1 MRRLRAV
8 APRKGAA
15 PAPGASPTPPQVS
28 PDAFGERLRALD
40 GMVERALVESGGVEP
55 AESWI
60 GETAEVVLEVYARVA
75 REMEQRSPRELLAAL
90 FAGSGDHA
98 GVGAGYDDTLEP
110 FAAPLLRALYRAWW
124 RVEVAGLENVP
135 ASGRVLL
142 VANHAGGLFAHDAAM
157 LKLALQDEHPSRR
170 RAVALVDDLAS
181 SLPLLG
187 DLVRRC
193 GAVHAT
199 PANAGRLLALEHA
212 VIAFPE
218 GAQGIAKP
226 YAERYR
232 VQRFGRD
239 GFVRAALRTGSPV
252 LPVAIIGAEET
263 HPVVARAD
271 RLGRLLGLP
280 YLPLTPTFPWLG
292 LLGLVPLPSKW
303 RIEIGAPLPWSLRQ
317 DPDAA
322 SDRTQVRRLAED
334 ARRRVQGLVV
344 GARRRRGAAFL

>member
-8 APRKGAA
+8 APRKRGA
-15 PAPGASPTPPQVS
+15 PAPAAPPPQVS
-28 PDAFGERLRALD
+28 PEAFGERLRALD
-40 GMVERALVESGGVEP
+40 GMVERALAESGGAEP
-55 AESWI
+55 AGSWI
-60 GETAEVVLEVYARVA
+60 GETAEVVLDVYARVA
-75 REMEQRSPRELLAAL
+75 REVEQRSPRELLAAL
-90 FAGSGDHA
+90 VAASGDHA
-98 GVGAGYDDTLEP
+98 GGAGAGYDDTLEP
-110 FAAPLLRALYRAWW
+110 FAAPLLRALYRGWW

-135 ASGRVLL
+135 AAGRVLL

-157 LKLALQDEHPSRR
+157 LKLALQDEHPARR

-181 SLPLLG
+181 SVPLLG

-199 PANAGRLLALEHA
+199 PANAERLLALEHA

-218 GAQGIAKP
+218 GAHGIAKP

-252 LPVAIIGAEET
+252 LPVAIIGAEES
-263 HPVVARAD
+263 HPVIARAD

-303 RIEIGAPLPWSLRQ
+303 RIEIGEPLPWSLPQ

-322 SDRTQVRRLAED
+322 RDRTQVRRFAED
-334 ARRRVQGLVV
+334 ARRQVQDLVV
-344 GARRRRGAAFL
+344 AARRRRGAAFI